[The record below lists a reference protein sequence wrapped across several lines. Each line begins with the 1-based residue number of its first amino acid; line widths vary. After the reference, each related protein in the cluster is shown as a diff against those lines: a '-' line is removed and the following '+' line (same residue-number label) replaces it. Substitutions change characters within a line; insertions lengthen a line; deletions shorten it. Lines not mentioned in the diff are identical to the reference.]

1 MHSDLAIKS
10 LFTTVL
16 ASAAL
21 LVTATSPAAAAENGR
36 YYDQIASYW
45 MQAGDTKP
53 FTGRAWSPWRFER
66 RVEYLAET
74 GFKGIGIF
82 HDDLRYVLENEAQGD
97 TREERLQWMAD
108 VLESNGIEIVE
119 LEFLVS
125 WMLPEDDYRRQAER
139 ETRQLLLEAA
149 EVLDAEHIK
158 IGNIFGYPV
167 ANEQLKKAFGEIC
180 EEAARAGTRIGME
193 ILPPDPNSR
202 TLDQAMSWIR
212 GHDNCGLFLDIW
224 HVNHI
229 DGITYEAV
237 SELEPGDIVAV
248 ELNDGFTDIDS
259 PYIGFIEKTV
269 NMRRIPGN
277 GEFDVVGFLQ
287 AVQQAGFEG
296 PWGNEI
302 LSEEY
307 RRVPMEAAYPRVFR
321 STEKLLRE
329 AEM

>member
-1 MHSDLAIKS
+1 
-10 LFTTVL
+10 
-16 ASAAL
+16 
-21 LVTATSPAAAAENGR
+21 
-36 YYDQIASYW
+36 
-45 MQAGDTKP
+45 
-53 FTGRAWSPWRFER
+53 
-66 RVEYLAET
+66 
-74 GFKGIGIF
+74 
-82 HDDLRYVLENEAQGD
+82 
-97 TREERLQWMAD
+97 
-108 VLESNGIEIVE
+108 
-119 LEFLVS
+119 
-125 WMLPEDDYRRQAER
+125 
-139 ETRQLLLEAA
+139 
-149 EVLDAEHIK
+149 
-158 IGNIFGYPV
+158 
-167 ANEQLKKAFGEIC
+167 
-180 EEAARAGTRIGME
+180 ME